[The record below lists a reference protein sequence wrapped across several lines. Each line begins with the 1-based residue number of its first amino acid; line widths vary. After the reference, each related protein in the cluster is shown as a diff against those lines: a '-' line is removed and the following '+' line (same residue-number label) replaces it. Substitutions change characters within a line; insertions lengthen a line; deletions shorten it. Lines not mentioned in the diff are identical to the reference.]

1 MDSLE
6 VLQQINILSS
16 AILSNFNHITLK
28 EYIDKYYIPFQKNA
42 KTGANFKHILG
53 QLNIISGY
61 EFTDMTINTISEND
75 IINFFNLLK
84 KDRGIKQATINRYRS
99 LLNHIF
105 NTAIKDKVV
114 NHNPVKYIKRYKEK
128 SRDRVL
134 NSNEIKALLQ
144 ACSDSRNQELYY
156 IVLVAI
162 YTGMRYSNIVNMK
175 KSNISGNVI
184 YTGMRYSNIVNMK
197 KSNISGNVYQLD
209 GSETKSGKSQLIYL
223 HQDLLNELNKYIKKY
238 NTGDYFFKSKYISG
252 SFKSACNKAGIDNF
266 RFHDLRRTFAT
277 TLLYSDV
284 NIFTISN
291 MLGHSSLL
299 MTQKYLANDSK
310 KELDAINKLC
320 FI

>member
-42 KTGANFKHILG
+42 KKETNYRHILG
-53 QLNIISGY
+53 QLNIIIGY
-61 EFTDMTINTISEND
+61 DFTDKAVNAVSEND

-84 KDRGIKQATINRYRS
+84 NDRNVKQATVNRYRS

-105 NTAIKDKVV
+105 NTAMKDKVV
-114 NHNPVKYIKRYKEK
+114 NYNPVKYIKRYKEK
-128 SRDRVL
+128 SRDRAL
-134 NSNEIKALLQ
+134 NTNEIKALLETCRQ
-144 ACSDSRNQELYY
+144 SRNEELYY
-156 IVLVAI
+156 IVLVAL

-175 KSNISGNVI
+175 RSNI
-184 YTGMRYSNIVNMK
+184 K
-197 KSNISGNVYQLD
+197 GNVYQLD
-209 GSETKSGKSQLIYL
+209 GNETKSGKSQLIYL
-223 HQDLLNELNKYIKKY
+223 HQDLMNELNGYMKY
-238 NTGDYFFKSKYISG
+238 NTGSYIFKSKYILG
-252 SFKSACNKAGIDNF
+252 SFKTACNKAGIENF

-277 TLLYSDV
+277 TLLYNNV
-284 NIFTISN
+284 NIVTISN
-291 MLGHSSLL
+291 MLGHSSLM

>member
-42 KTGANFKHILG
+42 KKETNYRHILG
-53 QLNIISGY
+53 QLNIIIGY
-61 EFTDMTINTISEND
+61 DFTDKAVNAVSEND

-84 KDRGIKQATINRYRS
+84 NNRNVKQATVNRYRS

-105 NTAIKDKVV
+105 NTAMKDKVV
-114 NHNPVKYIKRYKEK
+114 NYNPVKYIKRYKEK
-128 SRDRVL
+128 SRDRAL
-134 NSNEIKALLQ
+134 NTNEIKALLETCRQ
-144 ACSDSRNQELYY
+144 SRNEELYY
-156 IVLVAI
+156 IVLVAL

-175 KSNISGNVI
+175 RSNI
-184 YTGMRYSNIVNMK
+184 K
-197 KSNISGNVYQLD
+197 GNVYQLD
-209 GSETKSGKSQLIYL
+209 GNETKSGKSQLIYL
-223 HQDLLNELNKYIKKY
+223 HQDLLNELNNYMHKYCI
-238 NTGDYFFKSKYISG
+238 NDYLFKTKRVKR
-252 SFKSACNKAGIDNF
+252 SFKTALLKAGIENF

-277 TLLYSDV
+277 TLLYNDV
-284 NIFTISN
+284 NIKTIQN
-291 MLGHSSLL
+291 MLGHSSIM
-299 MTQKYLANDSK
+299 MTERYLANDSK

>member
-1 MDSLE
+1 
-6 VLQQINILSS
+6 
-16 AILSNFNHITLK
+16 
-28 EYIDKYYIPFQKNA
+28 
-42 KTGANFKHILG
+42 
-53 QLNIISGY
+53 
-61 EFTDMTINTISEND
+61 MTINTISEND

-105 NTAIKDKVV
+105 NTAMKDKVV

-128 SRDRVL
+128 SRNRVL
-134 NSNEIKALLQ
+134 SSNEIKALLQ

-175 KSNISGNVI
+175 RSNI
-184 YTGMRYSNIVNMK
+184 K
-197 KSNISGNVYQLD
+197 GNVYQLD
-209 GSETKSGKSQLIYL
+209 GNETKSGKSQLIYL
-223 HQDLLNELNKYIKKY
+223 HQDLMNELNGYMKYH
-238 NTGDYFFKSKYISG
+238 TGSYIFKSKYILG
-252 SFKSACNKAGIDNF
+252 SFKTACNKAGIENF

-277 TLLYSDV
+277 TLLYNNV
-284 NIFTISN
+284 NIVTISN

>member
-28 EYIDKYYIPFQKNA
+28 EYIERHYIPFQQNA

-53 QLNIISGY
+53 QLNIIIGY
-61 EFTDMTINTISEND
+61 DFTDKAVNAVSEND

-84 KDRGIKQATINRYRS
+84 KDRNIKQATVNRYRS

-105 NTAIKDKVV
+105 NTAMKDKVV
-114 NHNPVKYIKRYKEK
+114 NYNPVRYIKRYKEK
-128 SRDRVL
+128 SRDRAL
-134 NSNEIKALLQ
+134 NTNEIKALLETCRQ
-144 ACSDSRNQELYY
+144 SRNEELYY
-156 IVLVAI
+156 IVLVAL

-175 KSNISGNVI
+175 RSNI
-184 YTGMRYSNIVNMK
+184 K
-197 KSNISGNVYQLD
+197 GNVYQLD
-209 GSETKSGKSQLIYL
+209 GNETKSGKSQLIYL
-223 HQDLLNELNKYIKKY
+223 HQDLMNELNGYMKY
-238 NTGDYFFKSKYISG
+238 NTGSYIFKSKYILG
-252 SFKSACNKAGIDNF
+252 SFKTACNKAGIENF

-277 TLLYSDV
+277 TLLYNNV
-284 NIFTISN
+284 NIVTISN